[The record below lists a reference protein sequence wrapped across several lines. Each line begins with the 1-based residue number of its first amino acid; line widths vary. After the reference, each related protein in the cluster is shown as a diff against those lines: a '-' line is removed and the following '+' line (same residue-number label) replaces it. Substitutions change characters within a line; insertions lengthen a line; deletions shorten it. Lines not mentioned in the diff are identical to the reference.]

1 MASQHSSCYGA
12 VINVRYQVHAPHC
25 GLSDVGQPCQPYQPP
40 PAPRRRPSNGVR
52 YAEVR
57 CHSNASLLECDGSP
71 RTACRRIPVGHCWNE
86 TPGLCAL
93 ARTLRRAP
101 ARAVEPGT
109 SSGDTGSGCMPG
121 RTHVVAGRAQTGAA
135 RFCGFLTQL
144 AGGRPARQTWEAPCH
159 RGGTPRR
166 TVSSRSV
173 PRPGSE
179 NAPARFPNQQG
190 DVIERGDPTL
200 PQPGHQVVLGSSR
213 RVVARCGRRP
223 LDQDHRPPLSSRY
236 SRSERRRSRL
246 IA

>member
-1 MASQHSSCYGA
+1 VGTAGCASASTGAARRRQPSGSGARRRRRLGRSCLSVDRCSGRVNGPAAIPAACSARPVPDHAALRRVGDEFEVRTAQATYRDRQVVVASQHSSCYGA

-71 RTACRRIPVGHCWNE
+71 RTACRRIPVEHCWNE

-121 RTHVVAGRAQTGAA
+121 RTHVAAGRAQQGQ
-135 RFCGFLTQL
+135 RGF
-144 AGGRPARQTWEAPCH
+144 
-159 RGGTPRR
+159 
-166 TVSSRSV
+166 V
-173 PRPGSE
+173 GS
-179 NAPARFPNQQG
+179 
-190 DVIERGDPTL
+190 
-200 PQPGHQVVLGSSR
+200 
-213 RVVARCGRRP
+213 
-223 LDQDHRPPLSSRY
+223 
-236 SRSERRRSRL
+236 
-246 IA
+246 